1 MYVKPLQTFIA
12 IEGNRNMH
20 FIVCIKQVPGTTEI
34 KIDPNTN
41 TLIREGVESIL
52 NPFDAYAIEEAVR
65 LKEKYGGTVTAIS
78 MGPNQC
84 ETTLR
89 EAVSLGVDNIILLSD
104 RRFAGADTYATSLT
118 LAAAIRKIGDYT
130 LILTGQ
136 QAIDG
141 DTGQVGPGIA
151 AHLNIPQTCFVR
163 KIESFD
169 EQQAVVERLLEDGF
183 DRVSMQ
189 LPALISVV
197 KEINVP
203 RLPSLRGKR
212 NAKTVPL
219 TVWNCDALGL
229 DEKETGLNGSPT
241 QVLNIFS
248 PHHEKQVEKFEGNS
262 DEAVEL
268 IVQRL
273 VDLTKR

>member
-1 MYVKPLQTFIA
+1 
-12 IEGNRNMH
+12 
-20 FIVCIKQVPGTTEI
+20 VCVKQVPNTTEI
-34 KIDPNTN
+34 KIDPKTN
-41 TLIREGVESIL
+41 TLVREGVESIL
-52 NPFDAYAIEEAVR
+52 NPFDAYAVEEAVR

-89 EAVSLGVDNIILLSD
+89 ETVSLGVDNIILLSD
-104 RRFAGADTYATSLT
+104 RRFAGADTLATSLT

-151 AHLNIPQTCFVR
+151 AHLKIPQTCYVR
-163 KIESFD
+163 KIESFS
-169 EQQAVVERLLEDGF
+169 ENSAVVERLLEDGY
-183 DRVSMQ
+183 DRISMQ
-189 LPALISVV
+189 LPAVISVV

-203 RLPSLRGKR
+203 RLPSLRGKK
-212 NAKTVPL
+212 NAKTAVL
-219 TVWNCDALGL
+219 TVWNCDDLGL
-229 DEKETGLNGSPT
+229 NEKETGLNGSPT
-241 QVLNIFS
+241 QVMSIFS

-268 IVQRL
+268 IIEHL
-273 VDLTKR
+273 SKLTHR